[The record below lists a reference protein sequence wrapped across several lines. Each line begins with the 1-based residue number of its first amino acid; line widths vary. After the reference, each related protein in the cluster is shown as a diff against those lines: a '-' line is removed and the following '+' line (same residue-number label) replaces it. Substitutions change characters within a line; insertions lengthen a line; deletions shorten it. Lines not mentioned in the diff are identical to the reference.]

1 MNIGRSK
8 YELLKQLCMT
18 PGVPGREDRVRTFIQ
33 NNIRAGN
40 DVEDFVDDMGNLHYI
55 RRADSSSENTKT
67 VMIACH
73 MDEIG
78 FMVNY
83 IDPNGFI
90 SVVPLGGFDPRNLF
104 SRRVKIVTE
113 DDEISAVMNPEGLPI
128 HLSKPEDR
136 AKVPAADEFILD
148 TGLDKDTVHREISIG
163 DFVVMDEPFME
174 MGNKLVSKALD
185 NRVACYMGMKLIRAL
200 EDSYMNVDVHVVFT
214 VQEEVGLRGA
224 KTATV
229 LVNPDIAIGVDVTL
243 SCDTPGVPPKKYVTT
258 QGKGCAIGVRDSSFI
273 SDKSLV
279 EYVTGVAEQY
289 DIDYQHVVSSGG
301 GMDGAAMQQ
310 SAGGCSAIAISVGTR
325 YIHTV
330 TEMVDTRDL
339 DAGLKLLVRTVRG
352 LS

>member
-1 MNIGRSK
+1 MSK
-8 YELLKQLCMT
+8 YDLLKELCMV
-18 PGVPGREDRVRTFIQ
+18 PGVPGRETRVREFIQ
-33 NNIRAGN
+33 ENLN
-40 DVEDFVDDMGNLHYI
+40 DVYVDETFVDDMGNLHMT
-55 RRADSSSENTKT
+55 RFATEQVEDTPT
-67 VMIACH
+67 LMIACH

-83 IDPNGFI
+83 IDDNGFV
-90 SVVPLGGFDPRNLF
+90 SVQPLGGFDPRNLF
-104 SRRVKIVTE
+104 SRRVKVVT
-113 DDEISAVMNPEGLPI
+113 DNGDYPAVMNPEGLPI

-136 AKVPAADEFILD
+136 TRVPAADEFILD
-148 TGLDKDTVHREISIG
+148 LGLGKDTKDVVSIG
-163 DFVVMDEPFME
+163 DFVVMDEPFLE

-185 NRVACYMGMKLIRAL
+185 NRVACYMGMKLLRAV
-200 EDSYMNVDVHVVFT
+200 EDTDLNVDLHVVFT

-258 QGKGCAIGVRDSSFI
+258 QGKGCSIGVRDSSFI
-273 SDKSLV
+273 SDPGLV
-279 EYVTGVAEQY
+279 AFVTDLAEMNN
-289 DIDYQHVVSSGG
+289 IDYQHVVSAGG

-310 SAGGCSAIAISVGTR
+310 GYGGCAAIAISVGTR

-339 DAGLKLLVRTVRG
+339 DAGMDLLVKTVKA
-352 LS
+352 L